1 MNFEM
6 RLFGC
11 GKFRWLAIEK
21 FDRNLNEAEQRF
33 FGQHKGVCL
42 PCYLYEQQSQNSM
55 NLLGAAILEPEIS
68 EAFDESVM
76 RAARL
81 QRRRASVQAW
91 TPAFAGAAVACLA
104 IVAALQMIAQSAAGP
119 GSYRGAGTAIRI
131 DEAAALPDLIIRSV
145 ETP

>member
-1 MNFEM
+1 MSLNT

-21 FDRNLNEAEQRF
+21 FDRNLNETEERF

-42 PCYLYEQQSQNSM
+42 PCYVYDQQSQNAM
-55 NLLGAAILEPEIS
+55 NLLGAATIEPEIS

-104 IVAALQMIAQSAAGP
+104 IIAALQMISQSSVGAGDYQ
-119 GSYRGAGTAIRI
+119 GTGTAIRLE
-131 DEAAALPDLIIRSV
+131 DAAALPNLIIRSV